1 MEKIASFQV
10 NHLTLVPGV
19 YVSRRDKVGRSQQA
33 SLSERSISRKP
44 GNAAFSLARIG
55 LKGKPL
61 WQLRNRCAR
70 DKKDFLKQ
78 MQKAKNTGMN
88 GHIAKSRDINKLSEI
103 LRKIF
108 I

>member
-1 MEKIASFQV
+1 MIRFV
-10 NHLTLVPGV
+10 W
-19 YVSRRDKVGRSQQA
+19 RS
-33 SLSERSISRKP
+33 E
-44 GNAAFSLARIG
+44 GHG
-55 LKGKPL
+55 
-61 WQLRNRCAR
+61 QLRNRCAR

-78 MQKAKNTGMN
+78 MQKAKNAGMN